1 MVAVCHHLE
10 GSLDIYMVMLYNYL
24 SGRSV
29 QAELDHIGA
38 SQGFDGVL
46 EAGEASRCDPLITKL
61 KLNANDNLAYAA

>member
-1 MVAVCHHLE
+1 MV
-10 GSLDIYMVMLYNYL
+10 YNNL